1 MITGQQFPKEN
12 RSTRQARSLCSLYP
26 QTRKWRLNKWEE
38 ALRVTQEQLVSNATG
53 EQAAQQENQS
63 ITDQPQIVA

>member
-1 MITGQQFPKEN
+1 
-12 RSTRQARSLCSLYP
+12 
-26 QTRKWRLNKWEE
+26 
-38 ALRVTQEQLVSNATG
+38 LRATLEQLVSNATG